1 MVLASKHQ
9 TTSPRCVRRDGP
21 AYRDVIRQTWPEDGE
36 LQEEVMES
44 PAAMRKAADFTLR
57 NGLAILAWLENAE
70 EEKGFAL
77 I

>member
-1 MVLASKHQ
+1 MSDGTAQL
-9 TTSPRCVRRDGP
+9 TGTSSVKPG
-21 AYRDVIRQTWPEDGE
+21 PEDEE

-44 PAAMRKAADFTLR
+44 PAAMREAADFTLKS
-57 NGLAILAWLENAE
+57 GLAILAWLENAE